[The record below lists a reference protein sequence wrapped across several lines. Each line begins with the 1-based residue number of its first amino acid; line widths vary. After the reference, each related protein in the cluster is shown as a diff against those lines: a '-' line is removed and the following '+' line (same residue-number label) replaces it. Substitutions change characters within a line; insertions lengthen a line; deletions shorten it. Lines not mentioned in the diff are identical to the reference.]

1 MGDNLKLEDVLNAR
15 NIFCIFTGEGNF
27 FLCLD
32 EWMCPAEYKTWYKFS
47 INPFDID
54 FLKFVYIGRGI
65 FKEDGTGSRLG
76 IDCVIKYF
84 NINKKHQKISNLLNE
99 TFFNGGYVTNAISK
113 YNSKYNTNYS
123 PSKIYALRSKI
134 TNAIKTWLS
143 RLYKQYNFFDNS
155 IEYIKEYFENWVMI
169 VDQIQSMVDNNKSI
183 DNIYDFIDKYN
194 IRDTK
199 TFLKLWKSMVLTGKV
214 DIYKFE
220 KDISESFYR
229 TLLYSTKNYDYLW
242 LKKKGVL

>member
-1 MGDNLKLEDVLNAR
+1 MYSSEIKLEDVLNSQ

-27 FLCLD
+27 FLCMD
-32 EWMCPAEYKTWYKFS
+32 EWMCPAEYKSWYKFS

-54 FLKFVYIGRGI
+54 FLKFVYVGRGL
-65 FKEDGTGSRLG
+65 FKEDATSRLG

-84 NINKKHQKISNLLNE
+84 NINKKHYKISNLLNE
-99 TFFNGGYVTNAISK
+99 VFFEGGYITNAVTR
-113 YNSKYNTNYS
+113 YNTGHGT
-123 PSKIYALRSKI
+123 KHAAGTIYHYRSKI

-143 RLYKQYNFFDNS
+143 RLYKEYNFFDNS
-155 IEYIKEYFENWVMI
+155 IEYIKEYFESWVMI
-169 VDQIQSMVDNNKSI
+169 VDQIQATIDNNKTINS
-183 DNIYDFIDKYN
+183 IYDFINKYN
-194 IRDTK
+194 IRDTN

-242 LKKKGVL
+242 RKKKGVL